1 MSNLIIIDASA
12 VLALLLNEPTA
23 MKVLDATAGARL
35 ISPAYEIRQVKAVL
49 QSPLDVAGLAEF
61 HQTLKSQ
68 PPVTIDSILDD
79 IEAGRQRQL

>member
-1 MSNLIIIDASA
+1 MQIYDIAQIQSNPAAVFHHADTDA
-12 VLALLLNEPTA
+12 VFVDFDGN
-23 MKVLDATAGARL
+23 R
-35 ISPAYEIRQVKAVL
+35 YEIRQVKAVL